1 MLSLP
6 VCLKQLGSFLEHNWL
21 HFLFI
26 SLAINTSNSFLNL
39 RFFHA
44 ATAICLYVP
53 LTSILPK
60 DSKSSGSFLSTSF
73 EGQFTLTNTLVVIV
87 VCVTFVASCPTTVS
101 TRMPLFCSKTIGDN
115 GKEGGAACQTGD
127 EVEVV
132 FTLQIFFVACSVA
145 SSNVVPLFKGDDVG
159 MLAKDLK
166 YFSML
171 SNSLISDR
179 LFFNC
184 RTQPLHTY
192 LLVQPT

>member
-6 VCLKQLGSFLEHNWL
+6 VCLKQLGSFLEHSWL
-21 HFLFI
+21 HSLFI

-44 ATAICLYVP
+44 AIAICLYVP

-60 DSKSSGSFLSTSF
+60 DSKSSGSFLSTCF
-73 EGQFTLTNTLVVIV
+73 EGQFTLTNTSVVV
-87 VCVTFVASCPTTVS
+87 VVRATFVASCPTTVS
-101 TRMPLFCSKTIGDN
+101 IRMPSFCLKTIGDN
-115 GKEGGAACQTGD
+115 GQEGGAACRTGD

-132 FTLQIFFVACSVA
+132 FNTRVAVSSQIFFVACSVT

-159 MLAKDLK
+159 ILAKDLK

-171 SNSLISDR
+171 SNSL
-179 LFFNC
+179 
-184 RTQPLHTY
+184 
-192 LLVQPT
+192 